1 MTRSYRIAALAL
13 AVLLLLPVG
22 VQAKSRGQTIYV
34 PCYSHIYQ
42 GPRSRPLNLSVM
54 LSVRNVDM
62 VHSLTLTAVEYYDT
76 NGKMVRSE
84 LPSPISLAPLMTR
97 EFMVQTQDTSGGSGA
112 NYIVK
117 WLAETPVNA
126 PLVEAVMIGT
136 QSGLGISF
144 VRQGRVLEE

>member
-1 MTRSYRIAALAL
+1 MPKKFHI
-13 AVLLLLPVG
+13 AVLAFAMLMLLPATG
-22 VQAKSRGQTIYV
+22 FARSRGQTIYV

-42 GPRSRPLNLSVM
+42 GPKARPLNLSIM

-62 VHSLTLTAVEYYDT
+62 VHPITLTAVDFYDT
-76 NGKMVRSE
+76 NGRLVRSD
-84 LPSPISLAPLMTR
+84 LPSPLTLTPLMTR

-117 WLAETPVNA
+117 WLAETPVDA

-144 VRQGRVLEE
+144 VSQGRVLEE